1 MKKIVALANAAKLA
15 ICAAALQAQAWASPP
30 APSLELRQIDGSGF
44 IRLADFVDRPVL
56 LNFWGSECPPCA
68 RELPLL
74 FAQARSHPDL
84 QFLGIAVDSRAE
96 ASRFLMHQSPSYP
109 QLVAGPQ
116 PEVLMRRFGNRI
128 GALPY
133 TVVLDS
139 GHRIC
144 ASHLGELD
152 AAWLDAARRSCTA
165 RTGPK

>member
-1 MKKIVALANAAKLA
+1 MKTIVTLANAAKLA

-30 APSLELRQIDGSGF
+30 APSFELRQIDGSGF
-44 IRLADFVDRPVL
+44 VRLTDFVDRPVL

-84 QFLGIAVDSRAE
+84 QFFGIAVDDRAN
-96 ASRFLMHQSPSYP
+96 ASRFLMRQTPTYP
-109 QLVAGPQ
+109 QLIAGPQ

-133 TVVLDS
+133 TVVLNRQ
-139 GHRIC
+139 HRIC
-144 ASHLGELD
+144 ASHVGELD
-152 AAWLDAARRSCTA
+152 PAWLDAARSACI
-165 RTGPK
+165 PH